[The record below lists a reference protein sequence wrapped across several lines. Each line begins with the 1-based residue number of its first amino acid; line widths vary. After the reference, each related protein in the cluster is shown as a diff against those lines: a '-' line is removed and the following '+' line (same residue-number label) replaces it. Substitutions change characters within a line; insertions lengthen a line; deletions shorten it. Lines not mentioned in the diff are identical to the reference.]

1 LHSQAAKLE
10 RGGKPITPE
19 LESRI
24 AKIERKMRDSHD
36 FIERRRRQKAEM
48 DAQYAEDVIRY
59 RELKGI
65 KTSN

>member
-1 LHSQAAKLE
+1 
-10 RGGKPITPE
+10 
-19 LESRI
+19 
-24 AKIERKMRDSHD
+24 MRDSHD